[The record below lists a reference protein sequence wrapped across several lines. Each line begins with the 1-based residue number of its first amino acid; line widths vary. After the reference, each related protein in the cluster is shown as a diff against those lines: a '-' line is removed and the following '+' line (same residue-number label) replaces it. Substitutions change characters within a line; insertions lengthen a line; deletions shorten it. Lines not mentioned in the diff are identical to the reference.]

1 MKKLMLPAAALSVA
15 LLSLHFATS
24 DRAASTPFGGEK
36 RLALAQGIVAEWSRS
51 SRLMGEAMLE
61 AYGPPDA
68 LSIDGLGWRARG
80 RWKTIVVRER
90 PEDTAAGVLEQSV
103 DCRMPPDRLP
113 ELAAFEEVRVSPGGR
128 SMTASSDAE
137 ALNYLALNLAHGIG
151 SGFLDAARAR
161 ASYERAVE
169 LSRAGK
175 TSPLMEG
182 LLFPPPLDE
191 P

>member
-1 MKKLMLPAAALSVA
+1 MKKLVLLAVPLSFA
-15 LLSLHFATS
+15 LLSLHFAAS
-24 DRAASTPFGGEK
+24 DGSMSAAFGGET
-36 RLALAQGIVAEWSRS
+36 RLTLAQGIVAEWPRS
-51 SRLMGEAMLE
+51 SRLMGEAMIE

-68 LSIDGLGWRARG
+68 LSADGIGWRDRG
-80 RWKTIVVRER
+80 RWRTIVVRER

-103 DCRMPPDRLP
+103 VCRMPQDRLP
-113 ELAAFEEVRVSPGGR
+113 ELAAFEEVRVTPNGR
-128 SMTASSDAE
+128 SMTARSDAE
-137 ALNYLALNLAHGIG
+137 GLNYLALNLAYGIG

-161 ASYERAVE
+161 ESYERTVE

-182 LLFPPPLDE
+182 LLFPPPADE